1 MRLQIPLLIT
11 FLAGLFMAV
20 QFFVPHEVGVTVYTE
35 LLNWGRIVA
44 AFALVLGVQS
54 LLRTHVEKIRRRRRD
69 WPYSMV
75 AIGSFALM
83 VIVGIFFGSDRGTG
97 FDWIFRHVQVPL
109 DATMFSLLAFF
120 IASAAFRTFRAR
132 SIEATLLLVAAI
144 IVMLGRVPGSLLVVF
159 GQSGVGEWLHTTM
172 PDVSEWIMNFPTVAA
187 KRGIIFG
194 VALGSI
200 ATALRIILGI
210 ERSHLGGGGG
220 GGP

>member
-1 MRLQIPLLIT
+1 MPLVIT

-20 QFFVPHEVGVTVYTE
+20 QFFVPHEIGVTVYRGM
-35 LLNWGRIVA
+35 LDWAMIVA
-44 AFALVLGVQS
+44 SFALVLGISS
-54 LLRTHVEKIRRRRRD
+54 LLRTHWEKIRRRRRD
-69 WPYSMV
+69 WPYSIV
-75 AIGSFALM
+75 AIVSFFLM
-83 VIVGIFFGSDRGTG
+83 CIVGIGYGHQPGTV
-97 FDWIFRHVQVPL
+97 FYWIFDYIQVPL

-132 SIEATLLLVAAI
+132 SVEATLLLVAAI
-144 IVMLGRVPGSLLVVF
+144 VVMLGRVPGTLIVMF
-159 GQSGVGEWLHTTM
+159 GESGPGQWLHTTM
-172 PDVSEWIMNFPTVAA
+172 PDVSEWIMNFPTIAG